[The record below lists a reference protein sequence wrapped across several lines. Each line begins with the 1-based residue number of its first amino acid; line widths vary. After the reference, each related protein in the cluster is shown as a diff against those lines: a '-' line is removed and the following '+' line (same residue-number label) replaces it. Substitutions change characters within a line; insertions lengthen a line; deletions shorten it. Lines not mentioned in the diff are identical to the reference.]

1 MNTLAHFR
9 WNGTD
14 DQRDPLEGASAFVL
28 PRSIPTLPDDL
39 QDIQTH
45 KSAILP
51 AGLSYANICCFFMQT
66 ARFGQDEACM
76 ESPHAPDNL
85 GGYYVATDD
94 FPALVDRID
103 LARQASLSSLLLRAR
118 LVLGHRARAR
128 TREERA

>member
-1 MNTLAHFR
+1 MAKHEGRPTATRILKAFSKREYAEQFLDGMLYMNTLAHFR

-51 AGLSYANICCFFMQT
+51 AGLSHANICCFFMQT
-66 ARFGQDEACM
+66 ARFGQD
-76 ESPHAPDNL
+76 
-85 GGYYVATDD
+85 
-94 FPALVDRID
+94 
-103 LARQASLSSLLLRAR
+103 
-118 LVLGHRARAR
+118 
-128 TREERA
+128 